1 MKIKKIAEEIDELY
15 KRMEN
20 IKEVNKDEF
29 NKIVKGYNCVYEKLK
44 DKKKLMILSAGT
56 NIQEVMEHHLKHNNY
71 CVFIMINSQS
81 IGGKFV
87 NDIVLL
93 IRVDDNNVLK
103 ISEGLF
109 SFDFIIY
116 RKKNVKGNIKK
127 ESHYIT
133 DLIYSKDESFY
144 ELVNNNSLCQYIYE
158 KLKDGSWV
166 ENKRVDI
173 EIMDELLDMFE
184 I

>member
-44 DKKKLMILSAGT
+44 DKKKLIILPEGT
-56 NIQEVMEHHLKHNNY
+56 PIQEVMKHHLKHNNY
-71 CVFIMINSQS
+71 CVFIMMNSQS
-81 IGGKFV
+81 ICGKFV
-87 NDIVLL
+87 NAIVLL

-103 ISEGLF
+103 ISEGR
-109 SFDFIIY
+109 SYFDFAIY
-116 RKKNVKGNIKK
+116 RKENVNGSIEN
-127 ESHYIT
+127 EYHYIS
-133 DLIYSKDESFY
+133 DLIYNKDESFY

-158 KLKDGSWV
+158 RLKNGSWV
-166 ENKRVDI
+166 GNKRVDI